1 MKNKQSLLLCAL
13 AACLFAACEKAG
25 DNPAPPFLT
34 VLPDVVEFQEEGG
47 SVDITVETNQ
57 HPWDAAANEPWCL
70 VEQAD
75 AAFRISAGANDDLV
89 DRFAEVVVRAG
100 TLTKEIPV
108 RQRAAVDAEPPAVDL
123 SRNGTSNC
131 YIVPQAGRYAF
142 DATVVGNGAGGIID
156 PDRFHTGH
164 PSIAPVSAK
173 LLWQDYYAG
182 VGGGL
187 ITSVALSA
195 AGDRVEFSVAA
206 PFIPGNALIAV
217 YDGDDRILW
226 SWHIWMPSVAVTS
239 FVSATGYE
247 VCNLNLGALTDDAA
261 NPKSYGM
268 LYQWGRK
275 DPFPAAA
282 TLSGNTATVGAPLY
296 DDAGRN
302 VSISHSSWTDL
313 TDNNLTYAVRN
324 PTVCLSNYAQ
334 FSTASRDWLRAEL
347 RSDALWGN
355 PQGGRKDSSN
365 QYVHK
370 GVKSC
375 YDPCPPGWRVPPA
388 DVFRTFTPSG
398 GYEQADGNDVVPFDV
413 VDVSGDGAL
422 SLADYHYGWLFY
434 LAKATNTFSYFP
446 AAARYDG
453 QYAMLMGSMSGLWGS
468 YWGNAP
474 YESATEGMG
483 FSVLSFQVQ
492 AYAGAKDISA
502 SPTAGGARADAY
514 SVRCIKE

>member
-1 MKNKQSLLLCAL
+1 MKNKQSFRLCLL
-13 AACLFAACEKAG
+13 AAFLFAACEKAG
-25 DNPAPPFLT
+25 DNPEAPFLT
-34 VLPDVVEFQEEGG
+34 VLPDAVEFQEEGG
-47 SVDITVETNQ
+47 SIDITVETNQ
-57 HPWDAAANEPWCL
+57 RTWNAVSNESWCL
-70 VEQAD
+70 VEQAG
-75 AAFRISAGANDDLV
+75 AAFRISAVANDDPV
-89 DRFAEVVVRAG
+89 DRLAEVVVTAG

-108 RQRAAVDAEPPAVDL
+108 RQRAAVVPGPPVVDL
-123 SRNGTSNC
+123 SDHGTSNC
-131 YIVPQAGRYAF
+131 YIVSHAGRYSF
-142 DATVVGNGAGGIID
+142 DATVIGNGAAGIID
-156 PDRFHTGH
+156 PDRFHTDH

-173 LLWQDYYAG
+173 LLWQDYYAPDG
-182 VGGGL
+182 RAL
-187 ITSVALSA
+187 ITSAALSDG
-195 AGDRVEFSVAA
+195 GDRVEFTTAD
-206 PFIPGNALIAV
+206 PLIPGNALIAV

-247 VCNLNLGALTDDAA
+247 VMNLNIGALTGDTA

-282 TLSGNTATVGAPLY
+282 TLLGTTATLGTPLY
-296 DDAGRN
+296 DDAGRQ
-302 VSISHSSWTDL
+302 VEISHSNRTDL
-313 TDNNLTYAVRN
+313 THNNLTYAVRN

-334 FSTASRDWLRAEL
+334 YTASRDWLRADL

-355 PQGGRKDSSN
+355 PQGGRKDANN

-375 YDPCPPGWRVPPA
+375 YDPCPPGWRVPPV

-398 GYEQADGNDVVPFDV
+398 GYEWADDRDVVSFDV
-413 VDVSGDGAL
+413 VDRNGDGAL
-422 SLADYHYGWLFY
+422 SLADYSYGWQFY
-434 LAKATNTFSYFP
+434 LHKAANTFSYFP

-453 QYAMLMGSMSGLWGS
+453 QYAMLMGSMSGLWGA

-483 FSVLSFQVQ
+483 FSVLSFQIR
-492 AYAGAKDISA
+492 AYGGAKEITA